1 MIKLN
6 PREMK
11 SISRI
16 LTAILCF
23 APLAYANAAGP
34 VATTSGSNL
43 TSYNPSTAY
52 NNEWATMANGRT
64 APTPA
69 PKADYGNC
77 NSVILRC
84 AQPKCSSGGC
94 ADMQIAAAIV
104 SGCVQSNAS
113 CKQYGDDLVNYMT
126 AQMVAL
132 STAKV
137 NEQNAQAAA
146 AAAAAA
152 AQNDRQTEQMAA
164 MQQQMMQMQQQM
176 AQQQAESAAQL
187 QEALSQQ
194 AAQNAAALENMKTA
208 ATDAAM
214 ADQSGLTAYEREAIS
229 KGISLDALERQK
241 VSGQILQ
248 KIEDAALSL
257 KEVETAM
264 RTAFEYAGC
273 DRRGNG
279 CSGPKRVKK
288 WRELAQDVLDPY
300 DNSVDKVYDALN
312 DAIILGGIDLSDIY
326 MMLDNSCNSWAQY
339 MCPHMTDGEVVYDST
354 TNGKKTAPS
363 ICPQMTTENIDHCIE
378 TTCNYTEVSET
389 VGNKVTTKREHDKA
403 CQEKCRIQSGCKPC
417 TMLKVLDNKEEIYE
431 AWIDTDV
438 ITKENTTVVACATGA
453 LLNAKLFKRKA
464 NMQNASGVPDIE
476 ELNTWLSQVEPNTKS
491 KDEDAKDLYKYCN
504 INTAQIGNTT
514 VNGETILRK
523 ASLSKSLGT
532 KPGEQLCVDMDE
544 RQENFTAL
552 VSTESETCPYINPI
566 YAICDTH
573 MYNIGQPENTTDSS
587 LRDNMKEIVALKTTV
602 ISQQMYK
609 QYEYLSATIRR
620 IKTQL
625 EKAVTTA
632 NLEAAGAKSDGSSTS
647 RSGGLAG
654 GKSQSTDKSL
664 FLQGA
669 VNCSMKFEFDDF
681 VNCENS
687 NINLINSYA
696 DSADRKDA
704 CRQLQTDVAAVNSR
718 LNTEMDK
725 DNKPQWS
732 DKCKKYLDQE
742 KDNPKGCG
750 DSTRENIK
758 SCAVEI
764 MQKLSAAKRKLQQE
778 SQRYS
783 NPWAPR

>member
-6 PREMK
+6 LREMK

-194 AAQNAAALENMKTA
+194 AAQNASALENMKTA
-208 ATDAAM
+208 ATQAAM
-214 ADQSGLTAYEREAIS
+214 EDQSGLTAYQREAIAR
-229 KGISLDALERQK
+229 GISLDDLERQK

-339 MCPHMTDGEVVYDST
+339 MCPYMENGEVFYDSE
-354 TNGKKTAPS
+354 TNGRKEGPKVCTKGFDPNCEKK
-363 ICPQMTTENIDHCIE
+363 
-378 TTCNYTEVSET
+378 CNYELWCDAGE
-389 VGNKVTTKREHDKA
+389 NKDA
-403 CQEKCRIQSGCKPC
+403 CKYCLQTCEKNEKDCKYC

-438 ITKENTTVVACATGA
+438 VTKENTTVVACATGA

-476 ELNTWLSQVEPNTKS
+476 ELNTWLSQVEPNTKDKS
-491 KDEDAKDLYKYCN
+491 EGAEDLYKYCN
-504 INTAQIGNTT
+504 VNTT
-514 VNGETILRK
+514 KIGTANNIKGETILRK
-523 ASLSKSLGT
+523 ASLAKSLGT
-532 KPGEQLCVDMDE
+532 KAGEQLCVDMDE
-544 RQENFTAL
+544 TRKSFTAL
-552 VSTESETCPYINPI
+552 AQAESETCPYINPI

-573 MYNIGQPENTTDSS
+573 MYNIGETENTTDSS

-632 NLEAAGAKSDGSSTS
+632 NLAAAGAKSDGSGSAV
-647 RSGGLAG
+647 GGLAG
-654 GKSQSTDKSL
+654 GKSQSSDKSL

-704 CRQLQTDVAAVNSR
+704 CRQLQTDVAAVDSR

-732 DKCKKYLDQE
+732 DKCKKYIDQE

-783 NPWAPR
+783 NPWVPRE